1 MSYDSFMKTTTLP
14 LKHLMKRTP
23 FRLAL
28 LLIPLALACF
38 ALAPTTR
45 AVSPPPEGGYPGG
58 NTAEG
63 TRALLSLTTG
73 VGNSALGFQALKFNT
88 TGNQNTATGFQALL
102 RNTTGVNNTA
112 TGTDALQSNKTGIN
126 NTAIG
131 VLALQSNDASELGIG
146 NFNTAVGVQAL
157 FSNVDGNSN
166 NAVGFNALGA
176 NVDGLFN
183 QAMGFDALSAN
194 GNGSANIAIGDTA
207 LLNGTSGSFNT
218 VIGDQAGLDITDGTD
233 NIYIGATPGN
243 GFGNESGHIRIGDPN
258 FVSTCFI
265 AGISGVAVTGDPV
278 VVNANGQLGVAAA
291 GHPLAMKELLKQ
303 RQIVQELQGQIQ
315 TLTAALKQQAEQI
328 QKVSAQLELSKS
340 APQTVL
346 SDQ

>member
-1 MSYDSFMKTTTLP
+1 
-14 LKHLMKRTP
+14 
-23 FRLAL
+23 
-28 LLIPLALACF
+28 
-38 ALAPTTR
+38 
-45 AVSPPPEGGYPGG
+45 
-58 NTAEG
+58 
-63 TRALLSLTTG
+63 
-73 VGNSALGFQALKFNT
+73 
-88 TGNQNTATGFQALL
+88 
-102 RNTTGVNNTA
+102 
-112 TGTDALQSNKTGIN
+112 
-126 NTAIG
+126 
-131 VLALQSNDASELGIG
+131 LALQSNDASGLSIA

-194 GNGSANIAIGDTA
+194 TSGSANIAIGDTA
-207 LLNGTSGSFNT
+207 LLNNISGSFNT
-218 VIGDQAGLDITDGTD
+218 IIGDQAGPDITDGTD
-233 NIYIGATPGN
+233 NIYIGATAGN

-303 RQIVQELQGQIQ
+303 RQIVQELEGQIQ

-328 QKVSAQLELSKS
+328 QKVSAQLELTKS

-346 SDQ
+346 NDH